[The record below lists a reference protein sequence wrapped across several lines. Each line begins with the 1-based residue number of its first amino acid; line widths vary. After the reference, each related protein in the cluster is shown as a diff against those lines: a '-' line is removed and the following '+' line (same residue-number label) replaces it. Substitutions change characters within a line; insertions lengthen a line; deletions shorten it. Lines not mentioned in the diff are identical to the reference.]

1 MGIFRYRN
9 RQQSPEER
17 ARAIEEA
24 REVLARADR
33 VLIGAGAGLST
44 AAGINYGGQR
54 FKDNFE
60 PFIKRY
66 GMTDMYSAGF
76 YPFTAEED
84 RWAYWAH
91 HATVNNLGIKVMPLY
106 RELYDWARE
115 RDYFVITTNADG
127 QFEKAGFAPE
137 RIFAT
142 QGDYAHIQCAT
153 GAHGIREN
161 AAEFARI
168 EADTEGGRRTR
179 ITDSALVPRC
189 DVCGGPMAMHLRCDD
204 SFVQTDEWYAAEKR
218 YQKYVEGVAERPT
231 VLLELGVG
239 WNTPVWIRMPF
250 ERLSRA
256 TKSPLI
262 RMNYD
267 DAFVDPSIAA
277 GISLEGDIA
286 EMLPEVLE

>member
-1 MGIFRYRN
+1 MDMGIFRYRSQ
-9 RQQSPEER
+9 RQSPEER
-17 ARAIEEA
+17 ERAIEEA

-76 YPFTAEED
+76 YPFTTEED

-91 HATVNNLGIKVMPLY
+91 HATVNNLGMEATPLY
-106 RELYDWARE
+106 RELYDWARG

-142 QGDYAHIQCAT
+142 QGDYAHIQ
-153 GAHGIREN
+153 
-161 AAEFARI
+161 
-168 EADTEGGRRTR
+168 
-179 ITDSALVPRC
+179 
-189 DVCGGPMAMHLRCDD
+189 
-204 SFVQTDEWYAAEKR
+204 
-218 YQKYVEGVAERPT
+218 
-231 VLLELGVG
+231 
-239 WNTPVWIRMPF
+239 
-250 ERLSRA
+250 
-256 TKSPLI
+256 
-262 RMNYD
+262 
-267 DAFVDPSIAA
+267 
-277 GISLEGDIA
+277 
-286 EMLPEVLE
+286 